1 MAVEPQ
7 PGQHRSKGFRV
18 VPPGTRRTRGLARLG
33 VKEGIRRGAEEV
45 RRRRGAEEVRR
56 RRELSLP
63 LWWGEVPRAGQED
76 VAAADLSDAQ

>member
-45 RRRRGAEEVRR
+45 RRRR
-56 RRELSLP
+56 ELSLP